1 MTAND
6 EPAGPR
12 PEKKRRLSIGK
23 VIAFVA
29 VVIALIFIG
38 QNSET
43 GSVSFL
49 FWEFTLPAW
58 VWAGGLFVLGGIAG
72 YSFHWSR
79 VRARRKARRND

>member
-1 MTAND
+1 MTENGNADGPAN
-6 EPAGPR
+6 R
-12 PEKKRRLSIGK
+12 SRLTVGK
-23 VIAFVA
+23 VIALISI
-29 VVIALIFIG
+29 VIALIFIA
-38 QNSET
+38 QNSDS
-43 GSVSFL
+43 GAVSFL